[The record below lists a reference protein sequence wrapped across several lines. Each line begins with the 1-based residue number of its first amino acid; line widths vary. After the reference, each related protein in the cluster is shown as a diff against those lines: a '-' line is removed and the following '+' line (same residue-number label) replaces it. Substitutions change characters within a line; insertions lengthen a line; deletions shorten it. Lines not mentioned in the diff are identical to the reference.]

1 MDYKKYTLKNGLRVV
16 LIPMKDMTTATTFTI
31 VGTGSRYENE
41 KENGLA
47 HFLEHMFFKGTKKR
61 LDAMKIARELDTLGA
76 KYNAYTGQ
84 TQTAYFAKV
93 SSEKILDA
101 MDVMHDLYLNA
112 TLEAEEIKKES
123 GTIVQEINMYED
135 MPSSNV
141 HNEFE
146 KLLYGEKHP
155 LGRPILGSKK
165 NVLNFKRKDFVE
177 YLERCYSAKNTVVV
191 VAGNFPQSK
200 VIAKI
205 EEDFGSMESGEKP
218 ICKLFKK
225 TQNKPNLLIKQKKTD
240 QTHLLLGVH
249 TPGYLDKNKYAISIL
264 TSILGGGMSSRL
276 FSEVREKRGL
286 AYNIR
291 AMSDFHKDTGSF
303 IVQAGVEHENLE
315 KVIKIVLKEMKD
327 IVKNGVTEEEFKRV
341 KSGFAGRISFGYET
355 SDDIAQRFGAQEVMR
370 DEIILPE
377 ELLKRIN
384 KVSRAQ
390 IKKIAEQI
398 FVNDGLNLAI
408 IGPHKNNE
416 ESLQKILKL

>member
-1 MDYKKYTLKNGLRVV
+1 MNYEKHTLDNGLRIILVP
-16 LIPMKDMTTATTFTI
+16 IEDMTTATTFTI

-61 LDAMKIARELDTLGA
+61 PNAMKISKELDTLGA

-93 SSEKILDA
+93 SSEKILEA

-112 TLEAEEIKKES
+112 ILDEKEIKKES

-135 MPSSNV
+135 MPSSDV
-141 HNEFE
+141 HNQFE

-155 LGRPILGSKK
+155 LGRPILGPKE
-165 NVLNFKRKDFVE
+165 NVLNFKRKNFVE

-191 VAGNFPQSK
+191 VAGNFPRTK
-200 VIAKI
+200 VLEKI
-205 EEDFGSMESGEKP
+205 KKDFSAMSSGEKP
-218 ICKLFKK
+218 VCELFVK
-225 TQNKPNLLIKQKKTD
+225 TQKEPKLLIKEKKTD
-240 QTHLLLGVH
+240 QTHFLLGVH
-249 TPGYLDKNKYAISIL
+249 TPGFLDENKYAISIL

-303 IVQAGVEHENLE
+303 VIQAGVEHKNLE
-315 KVIKIVLKEMKD
+315 KTIEIILKEIRD
-327 IVKNGVTEEEFKRV
+327 IVKNGVNKEEFNRV
-341 KSGFAGRISFGYET
+341 RSGFAGRISFGYET
-355 SDDIAQRFGAQEVMR
+355 SDDIAQKFGAQEVTK
-370 DEIILPE
+370 DEIMLPK
-377 ELLKRIN
+377 ELLKKIN
-384 KVSRAQ
+384 EVTIEQVHEVAK
-390 IKKIAEQI
+390 QI
-398 FVNDGLNLAI
+398 FVNDSLNLAI
-408 IGPHKNNE
+408 IGPHKENKD
-416 ESLQKILKL
+416 SLKKILKI